1 MSVTQSKYNEII
13 REYDKKKLNIHYEK
27 SRRLK
32 EVYDKVPRIKEID
45 DEISSLSV
53 ATAKSMLLANDNQ
66 LALASYKS
74 KMEDLKREKERLYI
88 AHFPANYLEPDYECK
103 DCKDTGYIGSD
114 RCHCFKN
121 KIIEV
126 LYEQSNLKDIL
137 SKENF
142 DTFNLRLYKPDVID
156 HATGTNSLENI
167 SRAITVAKEFINNF
181 GTVSDNLFIYGATGV
196 GKTFLTNCI
205 AKEIMDASHSVVYVS
220 AIKLFD
226 ILANNAFNRDSSDD
240 REIYANIFQCDLL
253 IIDDLGTELINSFTS
268 SQLFN
273 CINERYLN
281 KKSVIISTNLS
292 LSEIREHYSERV
304 FSRITSN
311 YTLLKIFG
319 NDLRIQKVLE

>member
-1 MSVTQSKYNEII
+1 MSVAQSKYNEIL
-13 REYDKKKLNIHYEK
+13 REYDRKQLDIHHEK
-27 SRRLK
+27 IKRQK
-32 EVYDKVPRIKEID
+32 EVYEKVPRIKDID
-45 DEISSLSV
+45 DEISTLSV
-53 ATAKSMLLANDNQ
+53 ATAKEMLLKSDSNTTID
-66 LALASYKS
+66 SYKV
-74 KMEDLKREKERLYI
+74 KMEALKKEKEKLFGMN
-88 AHFPANYLEPDYECK
+88 FPKNYLEPLYECSA
-103 DCKDTGYIGSD
+103 CKDTGFIDSG
-114 RCHCFKN
+114 RCNCFKN

-126 LYEQSNLKDIL
+126 LYEQSNLKEIL
-137 SKENF
+137 LKENF
-142 DTFNLRLYKPDVID
+142 DTFNLRLYKPDIVD
-156 HATGTNSLENI
+156 DAMGVNSLENI
-167 SRAITVAKEFINNF
+167 SRAITVSREFIKDF
-181 GTVSDNLFIYGATGV
+181 GSGTNNLFIYGATGV

-205 AKEIMDASHSVVYVS
+205 AKEIMDASYSVVYVS

-226 ILANNAFNRDSSDD
+226 ILADNTFNRDSADD
-240 REIYANIFQCDLL
+240 RESYVNIFECDLL

-319 NDLRIQKVLE
+319 NDLRIEKVLG